1 LPDFG
6 GFIIPVGAKTISSPD
21 TWIQSKKAAQ
31 KTSVNLE
38 PGFVGSHGPNE

>member
-21 TWIQSKKAAQ
+21 SLDPIKKSGKKSGA
-31 KTSVNLE
+31 KN
-38 PGFVGSHGPNE
+38 FC